1 METAYKGSK
10 PTITIYGASAAGLES
25 IFLDAATALGR
36 YAARQ
41 GVAVVNGGGT
51 EGIMGAV
58 NDAVLAAGG
67 EAIGIIPKFM
77 VDRGWGHKGLSR
89 MEVTADMHDRKLR
102 MADLADGVVAL
113 PGGVGTMDELMEI
126 ITWRQLGLFTGP
138 VVILNTDGYW
148 DGLLGMINTA
158 RNRGFMRKGVS
169 DDLWVVTDN
178 PEEAVRLALDPA
190 LRLGFKQS

>member
-1 METAYKGSK
+1 MDTKYKNEQ
-10 PTITIYGASAAGLES
+10 PTITIYGASASGLEPV
-25 IFLDAATALGR
+25 FLDAAAVLGR
-36 YAARQ
+36 YAAEN
-41 GVAVVNGGGT
+41 GIAVVNGGGT

-58 NDAVLAAGG
+58 NDAVIDAGG
-67 EAIGIIPKFM
+67 IAIGIIPKFM
-77 VDRGWGHKGLSR
+77 ADRGWGHKNLTR

-102 MADLADGVVAL
+102 MAHLADGVVAL

-126 ITWRQLGLFTGP
+126 ITWRQLRLFTGP

-158 RNRGFMRKGVS
+158 RTRGFMRKGIS
-169 DDLWVVTDN
+169 DDLWVVTDS

-190 LRLGFKQS
+190 LRLS

>member
-1 METAYKGSK
+1 MATVYKGSQ
-10 PTITIYGASAAGLES
+10 PTITIYGASASGLES
-25 IFLDAATALGR
+25 IFLDAAACLGR
-36 YAARQ
+36 YAACH
-41 GVAVVNGGGT
+41 GVTVVNGGGT

-58 NDAVLAAGG
+58 NDAVLSAGG

-102 MADLADGVVAL
+102 MANLADGIVAL

-169 DDLWVVTDN
+169 DNLWVVTDN
-178 PEEAVRLALDPA
+178 PEEAVRLALDQ
-190 LRLGFKQS
+190 K